1 MIGLKLSPMAVM
13 SFVVGYCR
21 FGVRCSVVMGARCAM
36 WILMLGILW
45 CASSMA
51 AGEDDAIK
59 EEVKTLLETK
69 RNGVKLSAALVLCLI
84 TYFVSTLKI
93 GDVEEINKDDADEM
107 EQAAEE
113 GWTEAYSKDLP
124 KAFAMRVRKWAG
136 DLFSSKKG
144 DVLAGTSGIGN
155 VNEEG
160 RRSAAQGLAAE
171 LDLSA
176 FDKEKAIKDMSAQG
190 LTCERILAM
199 SQSIIV
205 GKPVSMSACEDL
217 KYGGDPAL
225 SKLSKDTRKAGKRT
239 LQDMIK
245 AKDLSRTAAFFT
257 DLARAFAFSGQ
268 TVESSLIST
277 WWSETAGCFSSA
289 PEALHS
295 YLEDYFEKYAGR
307 GLPVALDNALLNRLR
322 TSSMA
327 GASKEEIKSINSKLS
342 ASEDENKKLKNRM
355 KTMEDRLSSL
365 KPPGAG
371 PPGPGGRTKETPEE
385 YKERRS
391 KSKCHNCGEVGH
403 FKWECP
409 HPAKEEE

>member
-1 MIGLKLSPMAVM
+1 
-13 SFVVGYCR
+13 
-21 FGVRCSVVMGARCAM
+21 
-36 WILMLGILW
+36 
-45 CASSMA
+45 MA
-51 AGEDDAIK
+51 AGDEEALC

-84 TYFVSTLKI
+84 SYFVYTLKI
-93 GDVEEINKDDADEM
+93 GDTEEINQDDADEM
-107 EQAAEE
+107 EEAASE
-113 GWTEAYSKDLP
+113 GWLEQYHRDLP

-160 RRSAAQGLAAE
+160 RRTAAQGLAAE

-176 FDKEKAIKDMSAQG
+176 FDKEKAIKDMAAQG

-239 LQDMIK
+239 LQDVLK
-245 AKDLSRTAAFFT
+245 GKDLSRTAAFFT
-257 DLARAFAFSGQ
+257 DLARSFAFSGQ

-277 WWSETAGCFSSA
+277 WWSETAGCFSSSS
-289 PEALHS
+289 EALHT

-322 TSSMA
+322 TSTMS

-342 ASEDENKKLKNRM
+342 SSEEENKKLKNRL
-355 KTMEDRLSSL
+355 KAIEDRLSNL
-365 KPPGAG
+365 KT
-371 PPGPGGRTKETPEE
+371 GPGGGNKKETPEE

-391 KSKCHNCGEVGH
+391 KAKCHNCNEVGH

-409 HPAKEEE
+409 HPVKEEE